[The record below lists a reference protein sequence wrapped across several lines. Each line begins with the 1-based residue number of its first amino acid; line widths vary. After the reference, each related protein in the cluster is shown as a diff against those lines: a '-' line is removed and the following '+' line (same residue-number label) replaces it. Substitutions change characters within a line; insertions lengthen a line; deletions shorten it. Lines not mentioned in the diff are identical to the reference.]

1 MFDCHWLPVIPIK
14 QRKKERKKNNE
25 EGQDQPVFAQAI
37 KYSNAIFR
45 PKVTTKL

>member
-1 MFDCHWLPVIPIK
+1 VIPIK
-14 QRKKERKKNNE
+14 QTNKQTKKNNE